1 MICPSCNGERV
12 VKINTP
18 EGRLLLAPCL
28 ECMGSGNASWC
39 DAAGPTDDAY
49 HDRLEERACDHCGK
63 PYHGPA
69 VYCSF
74 ACALADATKLFAR
87 PLFAPSS

>member
-28 ECMGSGNASWC
+28 ECMGSGDASYC
-39 DAAGPTDDAY
+39 ESADDAY
-49 HDRLEERACDHCGK
+49 RDVRLEERVCDRCGK
-63 PYHGPA
+63 PYRGPA
-69 VYCSF
+69 VYCSL
-74 ACALADATKLFAR
+74 ACALADA
-87 PLFAPSS
+87 

>member
-28 ECMGSGNASWC
+28 ECMGSGAASCC
-39 DAAGPTDDAY
+39 DPAGSADDAY
-49 HDRLEERACDHCGK
+49 WDVRLEERACDRCGK
-63 PYHGPA
+63 PYRGPA
-69 VYCSF
+69 VYCSL
-74 ACALADATKLFAR
+74 ACALEDA
-87 PLFAPSS
+87 